1 MTTAVGNIFAYNALQ
16 VKPGADYI
24 YPPSPY
30 GTILGNKNATSLSFY
45 NNTAPYDLWPKT
57 NLLNAANGESWIPA
71 VDFMGVPRPSYADAG
86 AFQHTS
92 TVNNHLLYPVTPRPL
107 RVGEST
113 LTMSTSTSTTSTSSS
128 SMGSTDTTTTTSTS
142 TSTSSTT
149 SSTST
154 STTSMST
161 SSSTSS
167 TSGSTSSSTS
177 STDVTATSTSDTT
190 STSSTSGTT
199 SDNSTTSTTSV
210 TTSSTTGSNSTIS
223 DVTTASTTTSD
234 KEAVQSD
241 SNSGLPVGAIIGI
254 AIGASVLIAGIV
266 AALFILAKRRRNN
279 KPPPKD
285 DVPLE
290 SVITTTTSAP
300 VVAPVVTEIKDVEVK
315 VRLGGGNFGDVYQGV
330 WQVKNYILHEY
341 LCVEIFCS
349 CSEKAQI
356 RV

>member
-128 SMGSTDTTTTTSTS
+128 SMGSPDTTTTTS

-254 AIGASVLIAGIV
+254 AIGASALIAGIV

-279 KPPPKD
+279 KPPKD

-349 CSEKAQI
+349 CSEKA
-356 RV
+356 